1 MSKFGI
7 LATVTLLLATLAI
20 SPGCQRT
27 VDVQTGTRT
36 VDAQGNVISENIRT
50 LRVPADKAGEYRV
63 VTITQGEASADSI
76 AALYAQAQKD
86 IASGE
91 TTSALKKLEQVLSL
105 TSDYRQAKTQR
116 DAIKQGKKP
125 TPDTD
130 KPPSNSKSTTTTS
143 PGQQPQTAGSLLS
156 WTPDT
161 ITGFTAGKP
170 LVDSLTCTREY
181 KPKSGSPAQSLVIV
195 AEQFRTADEAK
206 LALKSQVKQRYP
218 KDVDSVSVHG
228 HDTYFGTDGKRFAV
242 MAFTSGSVMVAVEA
256 SPDSGSPSAM
266 KSLLTAAVKQLP

>member
-1 MSKFGI
+1 MRRFGI
-7 LATVTLLLATLAI
+7 LATVMFLLATLAAA
-20 SPGCQRT
+20 PGCQRT

-50 LRVPADKAGEYRV
+50 LKVPADKAGEYRV
-63 VTITQGEASADSI
+63 VTIVQRDASSDSI

-105 TSDYRQAKTQR
+105 TKDYRQAKNQR
-116 DAIKQGKKP
+116 DAIKQGKKV

-130 KPPSNSKSTTTTS
+130 KPPSGSKTATATS
-143 PGQQPQTAGSLLS
+143 PGQQAQTAGSLLR
-156 WTPDT
+156 WTPDSM
-161 ITGFTAGKP
+161 TGFTAGKP
-170 LVDSLTCTREY
+170 LVDSLTCTRDY
-181 KPKSGSPAQSLVIV
+181 KPNSGSAAQSMVIV

-206 LALKSQVKQRYP
+206 AALKSQVKQRYP
-218 KDVDSVSVHG
+218 KDADSASVHG

-242 MAFTSGSVMVAVEA
+242 MAFASGSVMVAVEV

-266 KSLLTAAVKQLP
+266 KSLLTSAVKQLP